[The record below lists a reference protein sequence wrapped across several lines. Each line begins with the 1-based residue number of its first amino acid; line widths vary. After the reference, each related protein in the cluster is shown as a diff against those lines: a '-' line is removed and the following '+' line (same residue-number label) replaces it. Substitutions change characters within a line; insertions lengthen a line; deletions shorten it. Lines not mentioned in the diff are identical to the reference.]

1 MALMFAAPQVRRQVM
16 DFIYLA
22 VVIGF
27 LLITLALVKGC
38 SVLERKK

>member
-1 MALMFAAPQVRRQVM
+1 M

>member
-1 MALMFAAPQVRRQVM
+1 M

-22 VVIGF
+22 AVIGF

-38 SVLERKK
+38 AALERKK